1 MNIRRAVPEDI
12 DTIYELGKAV
22 TEFAVTDNTVTF
34 WPKTVL
40 DNAVGS
46 DDIVMLVAEDDG
58 VAGFLIAQYNDG
70 LKKAVIENV
79 YVHPDK
85 RGRGI
90 DDSLLSAP
98 WRYSGKRAAN
108 SYPHRYR
115 PEHSLASVFSK
126 RTGSAGARSYSYGS
140 IKALPLRMRNPED
153 HPIQNPNVFCRLKLR
168 M

>member
-1 MNIRRAVPEDI
+1 M
-12 DTIYELGKAV
+12 GKAV

-58 VAGFLIAQYNDG
+58 VAGFLIAQYSYG

-90 DDSLLSAP
+90 DDSLL
-98 WRYSGKRAAN
+98 KRALEILREKGCEFVSTQVPSGTQAGVSLFEEN
-108 SYPHRYR
+108 GFRR
-115 PEHSLASVFSK
+115 GEELFIWLDKSLA
-126 RTGSAGARSYSYGS
+126 ASYAKS
-140 IKALPLRMRNPED
+140 
-153 HPIQNPNVFCRLKLR
+153 
-168 M
+168 